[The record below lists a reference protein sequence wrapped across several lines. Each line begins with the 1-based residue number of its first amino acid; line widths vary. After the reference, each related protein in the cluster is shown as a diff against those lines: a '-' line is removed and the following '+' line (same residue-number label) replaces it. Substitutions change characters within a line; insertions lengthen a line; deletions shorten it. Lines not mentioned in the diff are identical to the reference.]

1 MNIFC
6 IRKGVTNLGP
16 SESDF
21 NSRAGGNQPG
31 NYFQLVVLILLIV
44 LSAFFS
50 SAETAFSS
58 ANRIK
63 MRSLADEGNKT
74 AALVIKILDS
84 YSKLLSA
91 ILIGNNVV
99 NLSASSLA
107 TTIAIA
113 LSEPLGLQASLM
125 TGLATGIL
133 TVVVLLGG
141 EIVPK
146 TWANLNADKIVL
158 VYAPIIRFLMVVLT
172 PVIFIVD
179 KISTAI
185 LRLFR
190 IDPNK
195 KNSTMTENE
204 LRSYVDVS
212 HEDGVIEEE
221 EKEMIYNVFDFG
233 DSLAKD
239 IMIPRIDMVSVED
252 TATHKEVMELFR
264 ENMYTR
270 LPVYH
275 NSTDNIVGIINIK
288 DFLFVKD
295 PEKFAIKDIMRDAY
309 YTYEYKKTSDLMM
322 EMRKSSSN
330 IALVL
335 NEYGSTEGMI
345 TLEDLLE
352 EIVGEIRDEYDEDE
366 ETLIQDLGDNT
377 YVVPGG
383 MKLDDI
389 NNSIDTNFT
398 SEDYD
403 SIGGLIIEKLDKLPE
418 EGETVTLE
426 DGTELTVKTVN
437 QNRIEEVLMKLPTVT
452 EENAEEEG
460 LEDKKE
466 D

>member
-1 MNIFC
+1 MDPDSLILTAEPAV
-6 IRKGVTNLGP
+6 ISP
-16 SESDF
+16 
-21 NSRAGGNQPG
+21 AII
-31 NYFQLVVLILLIV
+31 FQLVILIILVI
-44 LSAFFS
+44 LSSFFS
-50 SAETAFSS
+50 SAETAFSTC
-58 ANRIK
+58 NKIK
-63 MRSLADEGNKT
+63 MRALTEEGNKK
-74 AALVIKILDS
+74 AALVLKILDS

-146 TWANLNADKIVL
+146 TWANLYADKIAL
-158 VYAPIIRFLMVVLT
+158 VYAPIIRFLMVILT

-179 KISTAI
+179 KIALGI
-185 LRLFR
+185 LKLFR
-190 IDPNK
+190 IDPSK
-195 KNSTMTENE
+195 KNNAMTESE

-221 EKEMIYNVFDFG
+221 EREMIYNVFDFG

-239 IMIPRIDMVSVED
+239 IMIPRIDMVTVED
-252 TATHKEVMELFR
+252 TATYKEVMELFR

-275 NSTDNIVGIINIK
+275 DSTDNIIGIINVK

-295 PEKFAIKDIMRDAY
+295 TEKFAIKDIIRDAY

-389 NNSIDTNFT
+389 NNSIDTNFS

-418 EGETVTLE
+418 ENETVELE
-426 DGTELTVKTVN
+426 DGTVLTVKTVN
-437 QNRIEEVLMKLPTVT
+437 QNRIEEVLMKLPSIAETNS
-452 EENAEEEG
+452 EENAEA
-460 LEDKKE
+460 KKE
-466 D
+466 S

>member
-1 MNIFC
+1 MDPESLILTASPAVISPAIIFQ
-6 IRKGVTNLGP
+6 I
-16 SESDF
+16 
-21 NSRAGGNQPG
+21 
-31 NYFQLVVLILLIV
+31 VVLVILIA

-58 ANRIK
+58 TNRIK
-63 MRSLADEGNKT
+63 MRSLSEEGNKK
-74 AALVIKILDS
+74 AALVLKILDS

-133 TVVVLLGG
+133 TVVVLLSG

-146 TWANLNADKIVL
+146 TWANLYADKIVL
-158 VYAPIIRFLMVVLT
+158 VYAPVMRFLMVILT

-179 KISTAI
+179 KIATAI
-185 LRLFR
+185 LKLFR

-195 KNSTMTENE
+195 KNSAMTENE

-252 TATHKEVMELFR
+252 TATYKEVMELFR

-275 NSTDNIVGIINIK
+275 DSTDNIVGIINIK

-295 PEKFAIKDIMRDAY
+295 TDKFEIKDIMRDAY

-377 YVVPGG
+377 YIVPGG

-389 NNSIDTNFT
+389 NNSIDTEFT
-398 SEDYD
+398 SDDYD

-418 EGETVTLE
+418 EGETVDLE
-426 DGTELTVKTVN
+426 DGTKLTVKTVN
-437 QNRIEEVLMKLPTVT
+437 QNRIEEVLMVLPTP
-452 EENAEEEG
+452 EEVVAENSNEA
-460 LEDKKE
+460 KE

>member
-1 MNIFC
+1 MSPAI
-6 IRKGVTNLGP
+6 I
-16 SESDF
+16 
-21 NSRAGGNQPG
+21 
-31 NYFQLVVLILLIV
+31 FQLVILIILVI
-44 LSAFFS
+44 LSSFFS
-50 SAETAFSS
+50 SAETAFSTC
-58 ANRIK
+58 NKIK
-63 MRSLADEGNKT
+63 MRALTEEGNKK
-74 AALVIKILDS
+74 AALVLKILDS

-146 TWANLNADKIVL
+146 TWANLYADKIAL
-158 VYAPIIRFLMVVLT
+158 VYAPIIRFLMVILT

-179 KISTAI
+179 KIALGI
-185 LRLFR
+185 LKLFR
-190 IDPNK
+190 IDPSK
-195 KNSTMTENE
+195 KNNAMTESE

-221 EKEMIYNVFDFG
+221 EREMIYNVFDFG

-239 IMIPRIDMVSVED
+239 IMIPRIDMVTVED
-252 TATHKEVMELFR
+252 TATYKEVMELFR

-275 NSTDNIVGIINIK
+275 DSTDNIIGIINVK

-295 PEKFAIKDIMRDAY
+295 TEKFAIKDIIRDAY

-389 NNSIDTNFT
+389 NNSIDTNFS

-418 EGETVTLE
+418 ENETVELE
-426 DGTELTVKTVN
+426 DGTVLTVKTVN
-437 QNRIEEVLMKLPTVT
+437 QNRIEEVLMKLPSIAETNS
-452 EENAEEEG
+452 EENAEA
-460 LEDKKE
+460 KKE
-466 D
+466 S

>member
-1 MNIFC
+1 MDPDSLILTAAPAT
-6 IRKGVTNLGP
+6 ISP
-16 SESDF
+16 
-21 NSRAGGNQPG
+21 AII
-31 NYFQLVVLILLIV
+31 FQLVVLVILVI

-50 SAETAFSS
+50 SAETAFST

-63 MRSLADEGNKT
+63 MRGLAEEGNKK
-74 AALVIKILDS
+74 AALVLKILDS

-158 VYAPIIRFLMVVLT
+158 TFAPIIKFLMTILT

-179 KISTAI
+179 KIAVGI
-185 LRLFR
+185 LKLFR
-190 IDPNK
+190 IDPSK
-195 KNSTMTENE
+195 KNNAMTESE

-221 EKEMIYNVFDFG
+221 EREMIYNVFDFG

-252 TATHKEVMELFR
+252 TATYKEITEVFR

-275 NSTDNIVGIINIK
+275 DSTDNIIGIINIK
-288 DFLFVKD
+288 DFLFVENPD
-295 PEKFAIKDIMRDAY
+295 KFAIKDIIRDAY

-366 ETLIQDLGDNT
+366 ETLINDLGDNT
-377 YVVPGG
+377 YIVPGG

-389 NNSIDTNFT
+389 NNSIDTNFS

-403 SIGGLIIEKLDKLPE
+403 SIGGLIIERLDKLPE
-418 EGETVTLE
+418 EGETVELE
-426 DGTELTVKTVN
+426 DGTVLTVRTVN
-437 QNRIEEVLMKLPTVT
+437 QNRIEEVLMKLP
-452 EENAEEEG
+452 APASEEE
-460 LEDKKE
+460 EKATDENKE
-466 D
+466 E

>member
-1 MNIFC
+1 MSPAI
-6 IRKGVTNLGP
+6 I
-16 SESDF
+16 
-21 NSRAGGNQPG
+21 
-31 NYFQLVVLILLIV
+31 FQLVVLVILVI

-50 SAETAFSS
+50 SAETAFSTC
-58 ANRIK
+58 NKIK
-63 MRSLADEGNKT
+63 MRTLAEEGNKK
-74 AALVIKILDS
+74 AALVLKILDS

-146 TWANLNADKIVL
+146 TWANLYADKIAL
-158 VYAPIIRFLMVVLT
+158 VYAPIIRFLMVILT

-179 KISTAI
+179 KIALGI
-185 LRLFR
+185 LKLFR
-190 IDPNK
+190 IDPSK
-195 KNSTMTENE
+195 KNNAMTESE

-221 EKEMIYNVFDFG
+221 EREMIYNVFDFG

-239 IMIPRIDMVSVED
+239 IMIPRIDMVTVED
-252 TATHKEVMELFR
+252 TATYKEVMELFR

-275 NSTDNIVGIINIK
+275 DSTDNIIGIINVK

-295 PEKFAIKDIMRDAY
+295 TEKFTIKDIMRDAY

-389 NNSIDTNFT
+389 NNSIDTNFS

-418 EGETVTLE
+418 ENETVELE
-426 DGTELTVKTVN
+426 DGTVLTVKTVN
-437 QNRIEEVLMKLPTVT
+437 QNRIEEVLMKLPSIAETNS
-452 EENAEEEG
+452 EENAEA
-460 LEDKKE
+460 KKE
-466 D
+466 S

>member
-1 MNIFC
+1 MDPASLIL
-6 IRKGVTNLGP
+6 TAGP
-16 SESDF
+16 AVISP
-21 NSRAGGNQPG
+21 AII
-31 NYFQLVVLILLIV
+31 FQLVVLVILVI

-50 SAETAFSS
+50 SAETAFST

-63 MRSLADEGNKT
+63 MRTLSEDGNKKAT
-74 AALVIKILDS
+74 LVLKILES

-107 TTIAIA
+107 TTVAIA
-113 LSEPLGLQASLM
+113 LSEPLGLQTSLM

-133 TVVVLLGG
+133 TIVVLLGG

-158 VYAPIIRFLMVVLT
+158 VYAPIIHFLMIILT

-179 KISTAI
+179 KIAVGI
-185 LRLFR
+185 LKLFR

-195 KNSTMTENE
+195 KNNAMTESE

-252 TATHKEVMELFR
+252 TATYKEVMELFR

-275 NSTDNIVGIINIK
+275 DSTDNIVGIINIK

-295 PEKFAIKDIMRDAY
+295 TDKFTINDIMREAY

-352 EIVGEIRDEYDEDE
+352 EIVGEIRDEYDADE

-389 NNSIDTNFT
+389 NNSIDTEFT
-398 SEDYD
+398 SDDYD

-418 EGETVTLE
+418 EGETVSLE
-426 DGTELTVKTVN
+426 DGTKLTVKTIN
-437 QNRIEEVLMKLPTVT
+437 QNRIEEVLMVLPSQEETVKENT
-452 EENAEEEG
+452 SEE
-460 LEDKKE
+460 KE
-466 D
+466 N

>member
-1 MNIFC
+1 MDPDSLILTAEPAVISPAIIFQ
-6 IRKGVTNLGP
+6 I
-16 SESDF
+16 
-21 NSRAGGNQPG
+21 
-31 NYFQLVVLILLIV
+31 VVLILLVV

-63 MRSLADEGNKT
+63 MRSLAEEGNKT
-74 AALVIKILDS
+74 AALVNKILDS

-146 TWANLNADKIVL
+146 TWANLYADKIVL
-158 VYAPIIRFLMVVLT
+158 VYAPIMRFLMVILT

-185 LRLFR
+185 LKLFR
-190 IDPNK
+190 IDPSK
-195 KNSTMTENE
+195 KNSSMTENE

-221 EKEMIYNVFDFG
+221 EREMIYNVFDFG

-239 IMIPRIDMVSVED
+239 IMIPRIDMVTVED
-252 TATHKEVMELFR
+252 TATYKEVMELFR

-275 NSTDNIVGIINIK
+275 DSTDNIIGIINVK

-295 PEKFAIKDIMRDAY
+295 TEKFTIKDIMRDAY

-383 MKLDDI
+383 MKIDDI
-389 NNSIDTNFT
+389 NNSIDTEFS

-418 EGETVTLE
+418 EGETVELE
-426 DGTELTVKTVN
+426 DGTVLTVKTVN
-437 QNRIEEVLMKLPTVT
+437 QNRIEEVLMKLPSMAETNS
-452 EENAEEEG
+452 EENAET
-460 LEDKKE
+460 KKE
-466 D
+466 S

>member
-1 MNIFC
+1 MDPASLIL
-6 IRKGVTNLGP
+6 T
-16 SESDF
+16 
-21 NSRAGGNQPG
+21 AQPAAISPAVI
-31 NYFQLVVLILLIV
+31 FQLVILILLIV

-58 ANRIK
+58 TNRIK
-63 MRSLADEGNKT
+63 IRTLAEEGNKT

-113 LSEPLGLQASLM
+113 LSEPLGIQASLM

-133 TVVVLLGG
+133 TVVVLLSG

-146 TWANLNADKIVL
+146 TWANLYADKIVL
-158 VYAPIIRFLMVVLT
+158 VYAPIIRFLMAILT

-179 KISTAI
+179 KIATAI
-185 LRLFR
+185 LKLFR

-221 EKEMIYNVFDFG
+221 EREMIYNVFDFG

-252 TATHKEVMELFR
+252 TATYKEVMELFR

-275 NSTDNIVGIINIK
+275 DSTDNIIGIINVK

-295 PEKFAIKDIMRDAY
+295 TEKFAIKDILRDAY
-309 YTYEYKKTSDLMM
+309 YTYEYKKTSDLMI

-389 NNSIDTNFT
+389 NNSIDTRFS

-418 EGETVTLE
+418 EGETVELE
-426 DGTELTVKTVN
+426 DGTKLTVKTVN
-437 QNRIEEVLMKLPTVT
+437 QNRIEEVTMVLPTPQT
-452 EENAEEEG
+452 ENEEASESVENAEN
-460 LEDKKE
+460 
-466 D
+466 

>member
-1 MNIFC
+1 MDPASLILTAEPTVISPAIIFQ
-6 IRKGVTNLGP
+6 I
-16 SESDF
+16 
-21 NSRAGGNQPG
+21 
-31 NYFQLVVLILLIV
+31 VVLILLIV

-158 VYAPIIRFLMVVLT
+158 VYAPIMRFLMVVLT

-195 KNSTMTENE
+195 RNSTMTENE

-275 NSTDNIVGIINIK
+275 DSTDNIIGIINIK

-389 NNSIDTNFT
+389 NNSIDTNFK

-418 EGETVTLE
+418 EGETVTLD
-426 DGTELTVKTVN
+426 DGSQLTVKTVN

-452 EENAEEEG
+452 EETGEEEG

>member
-1 MNIFC
+1 MDPDSLILTAAPAAISPAIF
-6 IRKGVTNLGP
+6 
-16 SESDF
+16 
-21 NSRAGGNQPG
+21 
-31 NYFQLVVLILLIV
+31 FQLVILVILII

-50 SAETAFSS
+50 SAETAFSTS
-58 ANRIK
+58 NRIK
-63 MRSLADEGNKT
+63 MRSLAEEGNKR
-74 AALVIKILDS
+74 AALVLKILDS

-99 NLSASSLA
+99 NLSASSIG

-133 TVVVLLGG
+133 TIAVLLGG

-146 TWANLNADKIVL
+146 TWANLYADKIAL
-158 VYAPIIRFLMVVLT
+158 VYAPIIRFLMIVLT

-179 KISTAI
+179 KIALGI
-185 LRLFR
+185 LKIFR
-190 IDPNK
+190 IDTSK
-195 KNSTMTENE
+195 KNNAMTESE

-221 EKEMIYNVFDFG
+221 EREMIYNVFDFG

-252 TATHKEVMELFR
+252 TATYKEITEVFR

-275 NSTDNIVGIINIK
+275 DSTDNIIGIINIK
-288 DFLFVKD
+288 DFLFVEN
-295 PEKFAIKDIMRDAY
+295 PEKFAIQDILREAY

-322 EMRKSSSN
+322 EMRKSSAN

-366 ETLIQDLGDNT
+366 ETLINDLGDNT
-377 YVVPGG
+377 YIVPGG

-389 NNSIDTNFT
+389 NNSIDTDF
-398 SEDYD
+398 SSDDYD

-418 EGETVTLE
+418 EGETVELE
-426 DGTELTVKTVN
+426 DGTVLTVQTVN
-437 QNRIEEVLMKLPTVT
+437 QNRIEEVLMKLPASTS
-452 EENAEEEG
+452 EDEEEKT
-460 LEDKKE
+460 EQNKE

>member
-1 MNIFC
+1 MDPASLIL
-6 IRKGVTNLGP
+6 T
-16 SESDF
+16 
-21 NSRAGGNQPG
+21 AQPAAISPAVI
-31 NYFQLVVLILLIV
+31 FQLVILILLIV

-58 ANRIK
+58 TNRIK
-63 MRSLADEGNKT
+63 MRTLAEEGNKT

-113 LSEPLGLQASLM
+113 LSEPLGIQASLM

-133 TVVVLLGG
+133 TVVVLLSG

-146 TWANLNADKIVL
+146 TWANLYADKIVL
-158 VYAPIIRFLMVVLT
+158 VYAPIIRFLMAILT

-179 KISTAI
+179 KIATAI
-185 LRLFR
+185 LKLFR

-221 EKEMIYNVFDFG
+221 EREMIYNVFDFG

-252 TATHKEVMELFR
+252 TATYKEVMELFR

-275 NSTDNIVGIINIK
+275 DSTDNIIGIINVK

-295 PEKFAIKDIMRDAY
+295 TEKFAIKDILRDAY

-389 NNSIDTNFT
+389 NNSIDTRFS

-418 EGETVTLE
+418 EGETVELE
-426 DGTELTVKTVN
+426 DGTKLTVKTVN
-437 QNRIEEVLMKLPTVT
+437 QNRIEEVTMVLPTPQT
-452 EENAEEEG
+452 ENEEASESVENAEN
-460 LEDKKE
+460 
-466 D
+466 

>member
-1 MNIFC
+1 MDPASLILTAEPAV
-6 IRKGVTNLGP
+6 ISP
-16 SESDF
+16 
-21 NSRAGGNQPG
+21 AII
-31 NYFQLVVLILLIV
+31 FQLVVLVILVV

-50 SAETAFSS
+50 SAETAFST

-63 MRSLADEGNKT
+63 MRTLSEDGNKKAT
-74 AALVIKILDS
+74 LVLKILES

-107 TTIAIA
+107 TTVAIA
-113 LSEPLGLQASLM
+113 LSEPLGLQTSLM

-133 TVVVLLGG
+133 TIVVLLGG

-158 VYAPIIRFLMVVLT
+158 VYAPIIHFLMVILT

-179 KISTAI
+179 KIAVGI
-185 LRLFR
+185 LKLFR

-195 KNSTMTENE
+195 KNNAMTESE

-252 TATHKEVMELFR
+252 TATYKEVMELFR

-275 NSTDNIVGIINIK
+275 DSTDNIVGIINIK

-295 PEKFAIKDIMRDAY
+295 ADKFAISDIMREAY

-352 EIVGEIRDEYDEDE
+352 EIVGEIRDEYDADE

-389 NNSIDTNFT
+389 NNSIDTEFT
-398 SEDYD
+398 SDDYD

-418 EGETVTLE
+418 EGETVSLE
-426 DGTELTVKTVN
+426 DGTKLTVKTIN
-437 QNRIEEVLMKLPTVT
+437 QNRIEEVLMVLPSQEETV
-452 EENAEEEG
+452 EENTSEE
-460 LEDKKE
+460 KE
-466 D
+466 N

>member
-1 MNIFC
+1 MDPASLIL
-6 IRKGVTNLGP
+6 T
-16 SESDF
+16 
-21 NSRAGGNQPG
+21 AQPAAISPAVI
-31 NYFQLVVLILLIV
+31 FQLVILILLIV

-58 ANRIK
+58 TNRIK
-63 MRSLADEGNKT
+63 IRTLAEEGNKT

-113 LSEPLGLQASLM
+113 LSEPLGIQASLM
-125 TGLATGIL
+125 TGLATGVL
-133 TVVVLLGG
+133 TVVVLLSG

-146 TWANLNADKIVL
+146 TWANLYADKIVL
-158 VYAPIIRFLMVVLT
+158 VYAPIIRFLMAILT

-179 KISTAI
+179 KIATAI
-185 LRLFR
+185 LKLFR

-221 EKEMIYNVFDFG
+221 EREMIYNVFDFG

-252 TATHKEVMELFR
+252 TATYKEVMELFR

-275 NSTDNIVGIINIK
+275 DSTDNIIGIINVK

-295 PEKFAIKDIMRDAY
+295 TEKFAIKDILRDAY

-389 NNSIDTNFT
+389 NNSIDTRFS

-418 EGETVTLE
+418 EGETVELE
-426 DGTELTVKTVN
+426 DGTKLTVKTVN
-437 QNRIEEVLMKLPTVT
+437 QNRIEEVTMVLPTPQT
-452 EENAEEEG
+452 ENEEASESVENAEN
-460 LEDKKE
+460 
-466 D
+466 

>member
-1 MNIFC
+1 MDPASLILTAEPAVISPAIIFQ
-6 IRKGVTNLGP
+6 I
-16 SESDF
+16 
-21 NSRAGGNQPG
+21 
-31 NYFQLVVLILLIV
+31 VVLILLIV

-275 NSTDNIVGIINIK
+275 DSTDNIIGIINIK

-418 EGETVTLE
+418 EGETVTLD
-426 DGTELTVKTVN
+426 DGSQLTVKTLN

-452 EENAEEEG
+452 EETAEEEG

>member
-1 MNIFC
+1 MDPASLILTAEPAVISPAIIFQ
-6 IRKGVTNLGP
+6 I
-16 SESDF
+16 
-21 NSRAGGNQPG
+21 
-31 NYFQLVVLILLIV
+31 VVLILLIV

-158 VYAPIIRFLMVVLT
+158 VYAPIMRFLMVVLT

-275 NSTDNIVGIINIK
+275 DSTDNIIGIINIK

-418 EGETVTLE
+418 EGETVTLD
-426 DGTELTVKTVN
+426 DGSQLTVKTLN

-452 EENAEEEG
+452 EETAEEEG

>member
-1 MNIFC
+1 MDPASLILTAEPAAISPAIIFQ
-6 IRKGVTNLGP
+6 I
-16 SESDF
+16 
-21 NSRAGGNQPG
+21 
-31 NYFQLVVLILLIV
+31 VVLIFLVV

-63 MRSLADEGNKT
+63 MRSLAEEGNKT

-158 VYAPIIRFLMVVLT
+158 VYAPIMRFLMVVLT
-172 PVIFIVD
+172 PVIFVVD
-179 KISTAI
+179 KIATAI

-195 KNSTMTENE
+195 KNSAMTENE

-252 TATHKEVMELFR
+252 TATYKEVMELFR

-275 NSTDNIVGIINIK
+275 DSTDNIVGIINIK

-295 PEKFAIKDIMRDAY
+295 PEKFEIKDIMREAY

-377 YVVPGG
+377 YIVPGG

-389 NNSIDTNFT
+389 NNSIDTDFT

-418 EGETVTLE
+418 EGEMVKLE
-426 DGTELTVKTVN
+426 DGTQLTVKTVN
-437 QNRIEEVLMKLPTVT
+437 QNRIEEVLMKLPASDDDNLQ
-452 EENAEEEG
+452 ES
-460 LEDKKE
+460 EDKKKE

>member
-1 MNIFC
+1 MDPASLIL
-6 IRKGVTNLGP
+6 T
-16 SESDF
+16 
-21 NSRAGGNQPG
+21 AQPAAISPAII
-31 NYFQLVVLILLIV
+31 FQLVILILLIV

-58 ANRIK
+58 TNRIK
-63 MRSLADEGNKT
+63 MRTLAEEGNKT

-113 LSEPLGLQASLM
+113 LSEPLGIQASLM

-133 TVVVLLGG
+133 TVVVLLSG

-146 TWANLNADKIVL
+146 TWANLYADKIVL
-158 VYAPIIRFLMVVLT
+158 VYAPIIRFLMAILT

-185 LRLFR
+185 LKLFR

-221 EKEMIYNVFDFG
+221 EREMIYNVFDFG

-252 TATHKEVMELFR
+252 TATYKEVMELFR

-275 NSTDNIVGIINIK
+275 DSTDNIIGIINVK

-295 PEKFAIKDIMRDAY
+295 TEKFAIKDILRDAY

-389 NNSIDTNFT
+389 NNSIDTRFS

-418 EGETVTLE
+418 EGETVELE
-426 DGTELTVKTVN
+426 DGTKLTVKTVN
-437 QNRIEEVLMKLPTVT
+437 QNRIEEVTMVLPTPQT
-452 EENAEEEG
+452 ENEEATESVENAEN
-460 LEDKKE
+460 
-466 D
+466 

>member
-1 MNIFC
+1 MSPAI
-6 IRKGVTNLGP
+6 I
-16 SESDF
+16 
-21 NSRAGGNQPG
+21 
-31 NYFQLVVLILLIV
+31 FQLVVLVILVI

-50 SAETAFSS
+50 SAETAFST

-63 MRSLADEGNKT
+63 MRGLAEEGNKK
-74 AALVIKILDS
+74 AALVLKILDS

-158 VYAPIIRFLMVVLT
+158 TFAPIIKFLMTILT

-179 KISTAI
+179 KIAVGI
-185 LRLFR
+185 LKLFR
-190 IDPNK
+190 IDPSK
-195 KNSTMTENE
+195 KNNAMTESE

-221 EKEMIYNVFDFG
+221 EREMIYNVFDFG

-252 TATHKEVMELFR
+252 TATYKEITEVFR

-275 NSTDNIVGIINIK
+275 DSTDNIIGIINIK
-288 DFLFVKD
+288 DFLFVENPD
-295 PEKFAIKDIMRDAY
+295 KFAIKDIIRDAY

-366 ETLIQDLGDNT
+366 ETLINDLGDNT
-377 YVVPGG
+377 YIVPGG

-389 NNSIDTNFT
+389 NNSIDTNFS

-403 SIGGLIIEKLDKLPE
+403 SIGGLIIERLDKLPE
-418 EGETVTLE
+418 EGETVELE
-426 DGTELTVKTVN
+426 DGTVLTVRTVN
-437 QNRIEEVLMKLPTVT
+437 Q
-452 EENAEEEG
+452 
-460 LEDKKE
+460 
-466 D
+466 

>member
-1 MNIFC
+1 MDPASLILTAEPAVISPAIIFQ
-6 IRKGVTNLGP
+6 I
-16 SESDF
+16 
-21 NSRAGGNQPG
+21 
-31 NYFQLVVLILLIV
+31 VVLILLIV

-195 KNSTMTENE
+195 
-204 LRSYVDVS
+204 
-212 HEDGVIEEE
+212 
-221 EKEMIYNVFDFG
+221 
-233 DSLAKD
+233 
-239 IMIPRIDMVSVED
+239 
-252 TATHKEVMELFR
+252 
-264 ENMYTR
+264 
-270 LPVYH
+270 
-275 NSTDNIVGIINIK
+275 
-288 DFLFVKD
+288 
-295 PEKFAIKDIMRDAY
+295 
-309 YTYEYKKTSDLMM
+309 
-322 EMRKSSSN
+322 
-330 IALVL
+330 
-335 NEYGSTEGMI
+335 
-345 TLEDLLE
+345 
-352 EIVGEIRDEYDEDE
+352 
-366 ETLIQDLGDNT
+366 
-377 YVVPGG
+377 
-383 MKLDDI
+383 
-389 NNSIDTNFT
+389 
-398 SEDYD
+398 
-403 SIGGLIIEKLDKLPE
+403 
-418 EGETVTLE
+418 
-426 DGTELTVKTVN
+426 
-437 QNRIEEVLMKLPTVT
+437 
-452 EENAEEEG
+452 
-460 LEDKKE
+460 
-466 D
+466 

>member
-1 MNIFC
+1 MDPASLILTAEPAIISPAIIFQL
-6 IRKGVTNLGP
+6 II
-16 SESDF
+16 
-21 NSRAGGNQPG
+21 
-31 NYFQLVVLILLIV
+31 LVVLVI

-50 SAETAFSS
+50 SAETAFSTS
-58 ANRIK
+58 NRIK
-63 MRSLADEGNKT
+63 MRSLAEEGNKNAT
-74 AALVIKILDS
+74 LVLKILDS

-107 TTIAIA
+107 TTIAIS

-133 TVVVLLGG
+133 TIVVLLGG

-146 TWANLNADKIVL
+146 TWANLYADKIAL
-158 VYAPIIRFLMVVLT
+158 TYAPIIRFLMVALT
-172 PVIFIVD
+172 PIIFIVD
-179 KISTAI
+179 KIALGI
-185 LRLFR
+185 LKLFR
-190 IDPNK
+190 INPNK
-195 KNSTMTENE
+195 KNNAMTESE

-221 EKEMIYNVFDFG
+221 EREMIYNVFDFG

-252 TATHKEVMELFR
+252 NATYKEVMELFR

-275 NSTDNIVGIINIK
+275 DSTDNIIGIINVK

-295 PEKFAIKDIMRDAY
+295 NESFTIKDIMRDAY

-366 ETLIQDLGDNT
+366 ETLIQNLGDNT
-377 YVVPGG
+377 YIVPGG

-389 NNSIDTNFT
+389 NNSIDTGFT

-418 EGETVTLE
+418 EGETVDLE
-426 DGTELTVKTVN
+426 DGTQLTVKTVN
-437 QNRIEEVLMKLPTVT
+437 QNRIEEVLMKLPFPSD
-452 EENAEEEG
+452 ESAEDIS
-460 LEDKKE
+460 EDKKE

>member
-1 MNIFC
+1 MDPASLILTAEPAVISPAIIFQ
-6 IRKGVTNLGP
+6 I
-16 SESDF
+16 
-21 NSRAGGNQPG
+21 
-31 NYFQLVVLILLIV
+31 VVLVILV
-44 LSAFFS
+44 FLSAFFS
-50 SAETAFSS
+50 SAETAFST

-63 MRSLADEGNKT
+63 MRGMAEEGNKK
-74 AALVIKILDS
+74 AALVLKILDS

-113 LSEPLGLQASLM
+113 LSEPLGIQASLA

-133 TVVVLLGG
+133 TIVVLLSG

-146 TWANLNADKIVL
+146 TWANLYADKIAL
-158 VYAPIIRFLMVVLT
+158 TYSPIINFLMFILT
-172 PVIFIVD
+172 PIIFIVD
-179 KISTAI
+179 KIALGI
-185 LRLFR
+185 LKLFR
-190 IDPNK
+190 IDPSK
-195 KNSTMTENE
+195 KNNAITESE

-252 TATHKEVMELFR
+252 SATYKEVMELFR

-275 NSTDNIVGIINIK
+275 DSTDNIIGIINVK

-295 PEKFAIKDIMRDAY
+295 SESFAIKDIMRDAY

-366 ETLIQDLGDNT
+366 ETLIQDLGDRT
-377 YVVPGG
+377 YIVPGG

-389 NNSIDTNFT
+389 NDSIDTDFS

-418 EGETVTLE
+418 EGETVELE
-426 DGTELTVKTVN
+426 DGSKLTVKTVN
-437 QNRIEEVLMKLPTVT
+437 QNRIEEVLMELSSPA
-452 EENAEEEG
+452 EENNEQNEA
-460 LEDKKE
+460 DS
-466 D
+466 

>member
-1 MNIFC
+1 MDPDSLILTATPATISPAIIFQ
-6 IRKGVTNLGP
+6 I
-16 SESDF
+16 
-21 NSRAGGNQPG
+21 
-31 NYFQLVVLILLIV
+31 VVLILLIV

-158 VYAPIIRFLMVVLT
+158 VYAPIMRFLMVVLT

-195 KNSTMTENE
+195 RNSTMTENE

-275 NSTDNIVGIINIK
+275 DSTDNIIGIINIK

-389 NNSIDTNFT
+389 NNSIDTNFK

-418 EGETVTLE
+418 EGETVTLD
-426 DGTELTVKTVN
+426 DGSQLTVKTVN

-452 EENAEEEG
+452 EETGEEEG

>member
-1 MNIFC
+1 MDPASLIL
-6 IRKGVTNLGP
+6 TAGP
-16 SESDF
+16 AVISP
-21 NSRAGGNQPG
+21 AII
-31 NYFQLVVLILLIV
+31 FQLVVLVILVI

-50 SAETAFSS
+50 SAETAFST

-63 MRSLADEGNKT
+63 MRTLSEDGNKKAT
-74 AALVIKILDS
+74 LVLKILES

-107 TTIAIA
+107 TTVAIA
-113 LSEPLGLQASLM
+113 LSEPLGLQTSLM

-133 TVVVLLGG
+133 TIVVLLGG

-158 VYAPIIRFLMVVLT
+158 VYAPIIHFLMVILT

-179 KISTAI
+179 KIAVGI
-185 LRLFR
+185 LKLFR

-195 KNSTMTENE
+195 KNNAMTESE

-252 TATHKEVMELFR
+252 TATYKEVMELFR

-275 NSTDNIVGIINIK
+275 DSTDNIVGIINIK

-295 PEKFAIKDIMRDAY
+295 TDKFTINDIMREAY

-352 EIVGEIRDEYDEDE
+352 EIVGEIRDEYDADE

-389 NNSIDTNFT
+389 NNSIDTEFT
-398 SEDYD
+398 SDDYD

-418 EGETVTLE
+418 EGETVSLE
-426 DGTELTVKTVN
+426 DGTKLTVKTIN
-437 QNRIEEVLMKLPTVT
+437 QNRIEEVLMVLPSQEETV
-452 EENAEEEG
+452 EENTSEE
-460 LEDKKE
+460 KE
-466 D
+466 N